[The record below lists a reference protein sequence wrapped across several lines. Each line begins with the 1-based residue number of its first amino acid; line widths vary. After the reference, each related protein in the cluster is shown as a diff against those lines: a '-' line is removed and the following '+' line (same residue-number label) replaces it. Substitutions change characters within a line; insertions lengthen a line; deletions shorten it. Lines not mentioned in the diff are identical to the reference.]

1 MAKAISPI
9 LHDGELIEVGA
20 DVSYLPQEALATLMN
35 AGVVDIDVP
44 VVVVEEEEAPA
55 PKTKAKGK

>member
-20 DVSYLPQEALATLMN
+20 DVSNLPEEVIANLVA
-35 AGVVDIDVP
+35 AGVVDVDVP
-44 VVVVEEEEAPA
+44 VVVVEEETPA